1 MLRQSFYDLY
11 LYIDLLIHTLVNLLT
26 LSELVIKIEQ
36 LSCLLLL
43 YTLLISKLVNTFF
56 SYIYKVFLHQNINP
70 RSVAMAIV
78 WVLLDC
84 SILYELICHRQKEE
98 ESDYTLLVKVL
109 KNTIE
114 DEFMDEVLSRFTY
127 EVYYDLYFEP
137 NILSPIGKMQS
148 QQKDFPSI

>member
-1 MLRQSFYDLY
+1 MFTSTLY
-11 LYIDLLIHTLVNLLT
+11 LAHKQI
-26 LSELVIKIEQ
+26 SEHVKFFSQRE
-36 LSCLLLL
+36 
-43 YTLLISKLVNTFF
+43 SKLV
-56 SYIYKVFLHQNINP
+56 YIYKVFLHQNINP

-84 SILYELICHRQKEE
+84 SILYELICQEA
-98 ESDYTLLVKVL
+98 DYTLLVKVL

>member
-11 LYIDLLIHTLVNLLT
+11 LYIDLLIHTLVNSLT
-26 LSELVIKIEQ
+26 LRELVIKIEQ

-43 YTLLISKLVNTFF
+43 YTLLISKLVNTSSFF
-56 SYIYKVFLHQNINP
+56 SQRESKLVYIYKVFLHQNINP

-98 ESDYTLLVKVL
+98 EADYTLLVKNI
-109 KNTIE
+109 KK
-114 DEFMDEVLSRFTY
+114 
-127 EVYYDLYFEP
+127 YYWRW
-137 NILSPIGKMQS
+137 IHGWST
-148 QQKDFPSI
+148 

>member
-1 MLRQSFYDLY
+1 MLTSTLY
-11 LYIDLLIHTLVNLLT
+11 LAHKQI
-26 LSELVIKIEQ
+26 SEHVKF
-36 LSCLLLL
+36 
-43 YTLLISKLVNTFF
+43 YTQRE
-56 SYIYKVFLHQNINP
+56 KVFLHQNINP

-98 ESDYTLLVKVL
+98 EADYTLLVKVL

>member
-1 MLRQSFYDLY
+1 MFTSTLY
-11 LYIDLLIHTLVNLLT
+11 LAHKLI
-26 LSELVIKIEQ
+26 SEHVKFFSQRE
-36 LSCLLLL
+36 
-43 YTLLISKLVNTFF
+43 SKLV
-56 SYIYKVFLHQNINP
+56 YIYKVFLHQNINP

-84 SILYELICHRQKEE
+84 SILNELICHRQKEE
-98 ESDYTLLVKVL
+98 EADYTLLVKVL

-148 QQKDFPSI
+148 QSQQMDFPSI

>member
-1 MLRQSFYDLY
+1 MFTSTLY
-11 LYIDLLIHTLVNLLT
+11 LAHKQI
-26 LSELVIKIEQ
+26 SEHVKF
-36 LSCLLLL
+36 
-43 YTLLISKLVNTFF
+43 YTQRE
-56 SYIYKVFLHQNINP
+56 KVFLHQNINP

-98 ESDYTLLVKVL
+98 ADYTLLVKVL

-148 QQKDFPSI
+148 QSQQMDFPSI

>member
-1 MLRQSFYDLY
+1 MLTSTLY
-11 LYIDLLIHTLVNLLT
+11 LAHKQI
-26 LSELVIKIEQ
+26 SEHVKF
-36 LSCLLLL
+36 
-43 YTLLISKLVNTFF
+43 YTQRE
-56 SYIYKVFLHQNINP
+56 KVFLHQNINP

-84 SILYELICHRQKEE
+84 SILYELICQEA
-98 ESDYTLLVKVL
+98 DYTLLVKVL
-109 KNTIE
+109 KYTIE